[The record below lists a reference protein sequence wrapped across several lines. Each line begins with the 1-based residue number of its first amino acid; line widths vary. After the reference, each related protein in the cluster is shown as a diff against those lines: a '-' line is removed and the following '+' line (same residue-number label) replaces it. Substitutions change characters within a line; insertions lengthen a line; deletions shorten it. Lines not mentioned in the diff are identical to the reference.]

1 MDLGAPE
8 LLIILVV
15 VLVLF
20 GGKKLPDLA
29 RSLGAAKREFQEGQ
43 NEAKDE
49 DAKADAKANAKAED
63 RKKA

>member
-29 RSLGAAKREFQEGQ
+29 RSLGSAKREFQEGQ
-43 NEAKDE
+43 NDKADEKKADE
-49 DAKADAKANAKAED
+49 DK
-63 RKKA
+63 KKA

>member
-29 RSLGAAKREFQEGQ
+29 RSLGSAKREFQEGV
-43 NEAKDE
+43 NDKSDDKA
-49 DAKADAKANAKAED
+49 AKADED
-63 RKKA
+63 KKA

>member
-29 RSLGAAKREFQEGQ
+29 RSLGSAKREFQEGV
-43 NEAKDE
+43 NEKSDE
-49 DAKADAKANAKAED
+49 KAETKAETKADEK
-63 RKKA
+63 KKA

>member
-20 GGKKLPDLA
+20 GGRKLPDLA
-29 RSLGAAKREFQEGQ
+29 RSLGSAKREFQEGQ
-43 NEAKDE
+43 NEKADDKADE
-49 DAKADAKANAKAED
+49 DK
-63 RKKA
+63 KKA

>member
-43 NEAKDE
+43 NEG
-49 DAKADAKANAKAED
+49 KADKAEAAED
-63 RKKA
+63 EKKKA

>member
-43 NEAKDE
+43 NEN
-49 DAKADAKANAKAED
+49 KADAPADEEK
-63 RKKA
+63 KKA

>member
-29 RSLGAAKREFQEGQ
+29 RSLGSAKREFQEGA
-43 NEAKDE
+43 NDKSDDTPES
-49 DAKADAKANAKAED
+49 KADDK
-63 RKKA
+63 KKA